1 MNGINK
7 SSLLFI
13 TLLTLHSCSDSTPT
27 LKPLTADGI
36 ILAFGNSL
44 TYGTGANPSQ
54 SYPAILQNLTKHK
67 VINAG
72 VPGELSATGLQR
84 LPGLVNLHKPELL
97 ILCHGGNDM
106 LRKLNESK
114 TINNI
119 QQMITFA
126 QNHGISVV
134 LIGVPK
140 PTLFFMKSAEFYE
153 KLAQAAAIPYQAK
166 ILTEI
171 EGDRILKSDSIH
183 PNAAGYKRLAEAV
196 HKLLVKSGAI

>member
-119 QQMITFA
+119 QQMIKLA

-140 PTLFFMKSAEFYE
+140 PKLFFMKSAEFYE

-166 ILTEI
+166 ILAEI
-171 EGDRILKSDSIH
+171 ESDRILKSDSIH